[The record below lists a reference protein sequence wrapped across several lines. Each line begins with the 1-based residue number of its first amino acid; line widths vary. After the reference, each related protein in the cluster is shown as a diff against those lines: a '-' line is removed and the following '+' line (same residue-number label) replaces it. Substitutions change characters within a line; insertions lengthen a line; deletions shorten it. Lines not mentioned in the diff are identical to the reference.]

1 MQSTRNTR
9 PAQTLTCREAGHLLG
24 VHAETVRRGI
34 KDGSIPAIRLGDRRL
49 VPRQWVEDALNG
61 LRSLWQ
67 PNADGTLERHP
78 PVDPF
83 ADVNEDGA
91 DNEAR

>member
-1 MQSTRNTR
+1 MRDDTR
-9 PAQTLTCREAGHLLG
+9 PTARTCSCREVGHLLG

-34 KDGSIPAIRLGDRRL
+34 EDGSIPGIRLGDRRL

-61 LRSLWQ
+61 LRGLWR
-67 PNADGTLERHP
+67 PNGDGTLERHP

-83 ADVNEDGA
+83 ADLDEDGA
-91 DNEAR
+91 DDGAA